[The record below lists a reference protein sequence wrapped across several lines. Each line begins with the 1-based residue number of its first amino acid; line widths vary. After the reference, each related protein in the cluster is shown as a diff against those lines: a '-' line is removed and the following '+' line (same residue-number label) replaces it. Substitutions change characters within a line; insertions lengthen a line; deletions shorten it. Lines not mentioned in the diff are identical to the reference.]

1 MPDASATQS
10 GASFRDGNR
19 IRLPPS
25 PSSPARPR
33 CAPGSAGAPTP
44 AKNSPPSGSATSAR
58 PAAAPPKPS
67 SWYASSARHRQRHC
81 GPAAQRGRA
90 PHWHQPDLRRRLG
103 RPGPPCL
110 PDPAR
115 RAARFWHQ
123 THNHRHHPHQ
133 SPAATTAAGAL
144 PHLDIGNTS
153 AAFIGIFSD
162 AQHARCHKTRTTAAQ
177 LGNSASHHDA
187 SPREEGKQ
195 APKWP
200 RVRQFGV
207 SRPPARR
214 QPGLVGSTKDS
225 DAPTEPCEGKAGR
238 GTPR

>member
-1 MPDASATQS
+1 MPVQRRVAQASGTATAS
-10 GASFRDGNR
+10 DCRPHHPPRPGNGARPDPLALRRRRRTRRRAGQQHLRGTPQRPRSRRAGT
-19 IRLPPS
+19 
-25 PSSPARPR
+25 PARL
-33 CAPGSAGAPTP
+33 G
-44 AKNSPPSGSATSAR
+44 
-58 PAAAPPKPS
+58 
-67 SWYASSARHRQRHC
+67 HRQRHC

-144 PHLDIGNTS
+144 PHLDVGNTS

-162 AQHARCHKTRTTAAQ
+162 AQHARCHKNSYYGSSAGQLSIAPRRVPPRRGETGTEVAARTAIRRQSAA
-177 LGNSASHHDA
+177 ST
-187 SPREEGKQ
+187 
-195 APKWP
+195 
-200 RVRQFGV
+200 
-207 SRPPARR
+207 PPARS
-214 QPGLVGSTKDS
+214 GWVN
-225 DAPTEPCEGKAGR
+225 
-238 GTPR
+238 